1 MAEKLYLTADQF
13 VVKCLEDSEQEIARL
28 NDKYDEL
35 LKKYVSLQNDIKRY
49 EQLKQKF
56 ELEET
61 LSQNGYQIVIKDAQG
76 LNLML
81 AYCFDKE
88 NPEPEFL
95 DLLDLLG
102 MELPKGDK

>member
-49 EQLKQKF
+49 EQLKQMF
-56 ELEET
+56 ELQET

-76 LNLML
+76 LNLMVS
-81 AYCFDKE
+81 YCFDKE